1 MDSKYNITVGQTFG
15 KHKLNAPK
23 NVVFTGSPVLKK
35 AKLEHQNLNTSSPSV
50 FHQRKLLPVFGVR
63 NKLLA
68 EIHKYSSLIVI
79 GETGSGKTTQIPQFM
94 HEVKLDRDGMIGVT
108 QPRRVAAMTISQR
121 VAQEMNTT
129 LGELVGYSVRFEDVT
144 SKCTKLKYLTD
155 GMLLREALLD
165 PLLLS
170 YSVIVLDEA
179 HERTVHTDILFGVVK
194 QAQKFRTE
202 RSLKPLKILVM
213 SATMDV
219 DHFSHYFG
227 NIPVV
232 YLEGRQYP
240 VQVFHAIKTQE
251 DYAFSCLVTIF
262 QIHKDAPPNWDI
274 LVFLTGQEEI
284 EAMAYNIRLIS
295 KLLYLFFALA
305 PTTPTTLSTAWT
317 APQFMFSE
325 PSIQFPT
332 VLSAHENSSF
342 YWLAWRPLSF
352 TFSLANENSHFF
364 PLDKTMQQL
373 RVFNTVVPRP
383 LSYPPSSYLP
393 PRLMLPGHP
402 SVPPRLTLRGH
413 TCRDFSHTYPHVSEH
428 YVAVVATSTS
438 YPQSRKQGI
447 ADLEGKCVP
456 LKVYPLYSSLPSHM
470 QLDVFRPTA
479 PGMRKV
485 ILSTNIA
492 ETSVTISGIKYI
504 IDSGMVKNRS
514 HHPGTGL
521 DVLKVQ
527 RISQAQA
534 WQRTGRAGRESPG
547 FCYRTYTHQYVD
559 GAIEQ
564 LKQLG
569 AIESTVSPKLTA
581 TGHLMAQFPLDPR
594 YSKIIIS
601 AKDYNCVQE
610 ILTIVAMLSGES
622 VFVNPPAKRE
632 KAVAAQN
639 KFYSTAGDHITLLNI
654 YRNYNNVAQKKIW
667 CQDNFLNSRN
677 LQYASK
683 VRTQLSELCER
694 CKVPMSSCGQDT
706 EPVRKCLI
714 TGLFMNVAELQRE
727 KKYVTV
733 GSKQV
738 VSIHPSS
745 VLFGSR
751 PHCVLFT
758 EVVQTGRCY
767 LRQLSLIDPQ
777 WLTDIVPE
785 YARKHRLTSYAS

>member
-1 MDSKYNITVGQTFG
+1 M
-15 KHKLNAPK
+15 A
-23 NVVFTGSPVLKK
+23 
-35 AKLEHQNLNTSSPSV
+35 NLMG
-50 FHQRKLLPVFGVR
+50 RKLKDVR
-63 NKLLA
+63 VILLA

-251 DYAFSCLVTIF
+251 DYAFSCLILVMSATMDVDHFSHYFGNIPVVYLEGRQYPVQVFHAIKTQEDYAFSCLVTIF

-295 KLLYLFFALA
+295 K
-305 PTTPTTLSTAWT
+305 
-317 APQFMFSE
+317 
-325 PSIQFPT
+325 
-332 VLSAHENSSF
+332 
-342 YWLAWRPLSF
+342 
-352 TFSLANENSHFF
+352 
-364 PLDKTMQQL
+364 
-373 RVFNTVVPRP
+373 
-383 LSYPPSSYLP
+383 
-393 PRLMLPGHP
+393 
-402 SVPPRLTLRGH
+402 
-413 TCRDFSHTYPHVSEH
+413 
-428 YVAVVATSTS
+428 
-438 YPQSRKQGI
+438 
-447 ADLEGKCVP
+447 DLEGKCVP

-547 FCYRTYTHQYVD
+547 FCYRTYTHQEFDSFRKNPIPEIQRCNLTSVVLQLLTLGINPSSFDFMDKPPVEYID

-727 KKYVTV
+727 KKYVTEQDDDSECV
-733 GSKQV
+733 FPRDDGGLKVITIIQTS
-738 VSIHPSS
+738 SECYS
-745 VLFGSR
+745 VLF
-751 PHCVLFT
+751 VL
-758 EVVQTGRCY
+758 
-767 LRQLSLIDPQ
+767 LLL
-777 WLTDIVPE
+777 
-785 YARKHRLTSYAS
+785 

>member
-1 MDSKYNITVGQTFG
+1 MDSKYNITVGQTSG

-35 AKLEHQNLNTSSPSV
+35 AKFEQQNFNTSSPSV

-295 KLLYLFFALA
+295 K
-305 PTTPTTLSTAWT
+305 
-317 APQFMFSE
+317 
-325 PSIQFPT
+325 
-332 VLSAHENSSF
+332 
-342 YWLAWRPLSF
+342 
-352 TFSLANENSHFF
+352 
-364 PLDKTMQQL
+364 
-373 RVFNTVVPRP
+373 
-383 LSYPPSSYLP
+383 
-393 PRLMLPGHP
+393 
-402 SVPPRLTLRGH
+402 
-413 TCRDFSHTYPHVSEH
+413 
-428 YVAVVATSTS
+428 
-438 YPQSRKQGI
+438 
-447 ADLEGKCVP
+447 DLEGKCVP

-547 FCYRTYTHQYVD
+547 FCYRTYTHQEFDSFRKNPIPEIQRCNLTSVVLQLLTLGINPASFDFMDKPPVEYVD

-727 KKYVTV
+727 KKYITV